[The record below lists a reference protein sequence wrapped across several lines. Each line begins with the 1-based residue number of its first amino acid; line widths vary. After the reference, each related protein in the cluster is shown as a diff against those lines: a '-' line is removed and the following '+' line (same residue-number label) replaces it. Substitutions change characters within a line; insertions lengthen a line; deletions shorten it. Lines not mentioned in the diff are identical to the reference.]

1 MRLLHLSQVVL
12 CILFTACSADDV
24 SDSDNTF
31 HLTGEITGDYDD
43 LIYLTYDGYRDS
55 ARVTDGRFVFT
66 GILEAPRQA
75 SLLMNGTSSPTWVY
89 LDDPAMQIT
98 ADYQRQG
105 EEGNPLHTLQNVVIT
120 GSPANDLYTA
130 VQRRLR
136 SIVPQDSTGEQQYRY
151 YLHLIDSTGSHP
163 VIGRQLASAAI
174 SSSTMTATQLDTLI
188 AHYDTTR
195 MDARAREVFAMGM
208 ATRKSYSVG
217 DTFPDFPLEQPD
229 GKMTRLSELRGLQV
243 YVDLWASW
251 CSPCRQQHP
260 RLKEIADA
268 IDGSNLVLVS
278 ISTDKDRDAWLRAS
292 EQDGLSWSSYRD
304 ADHLLEED
312 LAISAIPKSY
322 RLNERG
328 VIVEIDPDKEDY
340 RQWAGL

>member
-1 MRLLHLSQVVL
+1 MRLLHLSQL
-12 CILFTACSADDV
+12 LLWCFLTACSADDV

-31 HLTGEITGDYDD
+31 QLTGEITGDYDD

-66 GILEAPRQA
+66 GPLEAPRQA
-75 SLLMNGTSSPTWVY
+75 SLYMNGTSSPTWVY

-105 EEGNPLHTLQNVVIT
+105 EEGNPVHTLKNVVIT
-120 GSPANDLYTA
+120 GSPAQDLYTA
-130 VQRRLR
+130 VLR
-136 SIVPQDSTGEQQYRY
+136 HLRKIAPEDSTGEQQYRY

-174 SSSTMTATQLDTLI
+174 SSPTMTADQLDSLI
-188 AHYDTTR
+188 ARFDTTR
-195 MDARAREVFAMGM
+195 MDARAREAFAMGI
-208 ATRKSYSVG
+208 ATRKSYQVG
-217 DTFPDFPLEQPD
+217 DTFPDLPLLRPD
-229 GKMTRLSELRGLQV
+229 GDTTRISELRGLQV

-278 ISTDKDRDAWLRAS
+278 ISTDKDREAWIRAS
-292 EQDGLSWSSYRD
+292 EQDGISWTSYHD
-304 ADHLLEED
+304 VSHELERE

-322 RLNERG
+322 LLDERG
-328 VIVEIDPDKEDY
+328 VILEVDPDKEDY
-340 RQWAGL
+340 VQWAGM